1 MKNIGRGIQKALSV
15 LFAMVIVGSCFACS
29 ASAEESKSFLQTMS
43 DSFNQALVTATANP
57 TPQTPLTYSYTT
69 TIYARDMYGRT
80 SDRPTTV
87 CFYASKDAYEKGA
100 EPIFSQRIG
109 SSNSWESSC
118 FEKGKATVTYTDL
131 FSQKPPATL
140 YFVVDPQPDTVYSP
154 MSGTVYAQ
162 YAG

>member
-87 CFYASKDAYEKGA
+87 CFYASKEAYEKGA
-100 EPIFSQRIG
+100 EPVYSENIRYFDFV
-109 SSNSWESSC
+109 N
-118 FEKGKATVTYTDL
+118 GKATITYMDL

>member
-1 MKNIGRGIQKALSV
+1 MKNTGRGIRKALSV

-87 CFYASKDAYEKGA
+87 RFYASKEAYEKGA
-100 EPIFSQRIG
+100 EPVYSENIRYFDFV
-109 SSNSWESSC
+109 N
-118 FEKGKATVTYTDL
+118 GKATITYTDL

>member
-1 MKNIGRGIQKALSV
+1 MKNTGRGIRKVLSV
-15 LFAMVIVGSCFACS
+15 LFALVIVGSCFACS

-80 SDRPTTV
+80 SNRETTV
-87 CFYASKDAYEKGA
+87 RFYASKEAYEKGA
-100 EPIFSQRIG
+100 EPICTKSI
-109 SSNSWESSC
+109 SSGWYGDTE
-118 FEKGKATVTYTDL
+118 FREGKATVTYTDL